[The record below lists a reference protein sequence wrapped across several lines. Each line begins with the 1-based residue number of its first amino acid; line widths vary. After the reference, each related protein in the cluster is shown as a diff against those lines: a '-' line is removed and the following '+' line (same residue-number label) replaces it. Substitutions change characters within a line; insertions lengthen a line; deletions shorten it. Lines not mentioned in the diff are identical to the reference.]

1 MKSDYANV
9 IPGQVPLPRTSTG
22 LVSLSPE
29 DDFWGDPTNNWAHY
43 GVITK
48 GIDCSN
54 PDSNPLTA
62 TWTKRGKVTFA
73 SVSDGTSNTMA
84 IAEKFMPTWAY
95 DGWWSGDSD
104 AFRGYDKDITKSTI
118 NGTCTAGWVNPPTP
132 PVSTS
137 TSYFPNPTRDYN
149 VAQGVSTVPGCTAT
163 DDWRALFI
171 LGSAHPAGINA
182 VFADGSV
189 HNIKYGIDADVFNA
203 LGHRSDGTTLH
214 SDPDNVN

>member
-1 MKSDYANV
+1 M
-9 IPGQVPLPRTSTG
+9 
-22 LVSLSPE
+22 
-29 DDFWGDPTNNWAHY
+29 

-54 PDSNPLTA
+54 SDSDPLTA
-62 TWTKRGKVTFA
+62 TWTKHGKVTFA

-95 DGWWSGDSD
+95 DGSYSGDAD

-118 NGTCTAGWVNPPTP
+118 NGTCTSGWVKPPTA

-137 TSYFPNPTRDYN
+137 TTYFPNPARDYN
-149 VAQGVSTVPGCTAT
+149 VPQGISTVPGCSAT
-163 DDWRALFI
+163 DDWRALFVF
-171 LGSAHPAGINA
+171 GSAHPAGINS

-214 SDPDNVN
+214 SDPDNIN